1 MKKLL
6 IVAAAVAGVLM
17 YKKWQES
24 NVQKN
29 TWSNATDSV
38 K

>member
-6 IVAAAVAGVLM
+6 VAAAAVAGLLA
-17 YKKWQES
+17 YKRWQDS
-24 NVQKN
+24 NIQKR
-29 TWSNATDSV
+29 TWSKATDSV

>member
-6 IVAAAVAGVLM
+6 VAAAAVAGVLM
-17 YKKWQES
+17 YKKWQDS
-24 NVQKN
+24 NIQKR
-29 TWSNATDSV
+29 TWSRATDSV